1 MDNRTIADLFEETA
15 DLLELHQENEF
26 KSKALRSAAF
36 AISKYPDPITG
47 MNISELSSM
56 KGIGKSIAAKIVEI
70 ATTGNLQERTDLL
83 SITPKGLLEL
93 FEVKGLGPK
102 KISMLWKGLSV
113 ESPGELLY
121 ACNENRLLTLKGFS
135 EKSQSEIKKSLEF
148 KAAHQG
154 LFHYAAAEKTLQ
166 LFLST
171 LSSIPFQFPI
181 EVVGEMRR
189 KCEVIKN
196 IHLATSATSIDFVEH
211 EPSITSNH
219 FTFKST
225 EDSKLVLASIDGP
238 GIEISLNVPSSGW
251 HLMKM
256 IGPDDHVQEISGRI
270 PNLDDKLDLLWSE
283 SEIYSNAGL
292 TYVLPELRDLP
303 VQRIID
309 LQSQSKSFVE
319 YGELKGCLHNHS
331 TYSDGASSLKDM
343 ALAAQQEG
351 LQYFA
356 ICDHSKS
363 AFYAGGLK
371 EEDIIRQHLEID
383 RLNKE
388 LSPFRIFKGIESD
401 ILPDGSLDYA
411 DDVLASFE
419 IVVASIHSGLNMDL
433 EKATNRLIKA
443 IENPFTTILGHPTGR
458 LLLSRQ
464 GYPIDHLKVLD
475 ACAANGVAVELNAH
489 PYRLDMDWRWLHHAV
504 ERGVMV
510 SINPDAHHVSGIT
523 DMQYG
528 VHVAR
533 KAGLFKSDV
542 LNGLDL
548 EAFIQWL
555 QTKKTG
561 IV

>member
-1 MDNRTIADLFEETA
+1 
-15 DLLELHQENEF
+15 
-26 KSKALRSAAF
+26 
-36 AISKYPDPITG
+36 
-47 MNISELSSM
+47 
-56 KGIGKSIAAKIVEI
+56 
-70 ATTGNLQERTDLL
+70 
-83 SITPKGLLEL
+83 
-93 FEVKGLGPK
+93 
-102 KISMLWKGLSV
+102 
-113 ESPGELLY
+113 
-121 ACNENRLLTLKGFS
+121 
-135 EKSQSEIKKSLEF
+135 
-148 KAAHQG
+148 
-154 LFHYAAAEKTLQ
+154 
-166 LFLST
+166 
-171 LSSIPFQFPI
+171 
-181 EVVGEMRR
+181 
-189 KCEVIKN
+189 
-196 IHLATSATSIDFVEH
+196 
-211 EPSITSNH
+211 
-219 FTFKST
+219 
-225 EDSKLVLASIDGP
+225 
-238 GIEISLNVPSSGW
+238 
-251 HLMKM
+251 
-256 IGPDDHVQEISGRI
+256 
-270 PNLDDKLDLLWSE
+270 
-283 SEIYSNAGL
+283 
-292 TYVLPELRDLP
+292 
-303 VQRIID
+303 
-309 LQSQSKSFVE
+309 
-319 YGELKGCLHNHS
+319 ELKGCLHNHS

-419 IVVASIHSGLNMDL
+419 IVVASVHSGLNMDL

-533 KAGLFKSDV
+533 KAGLCKSDV

-548 EAFIQWL
+548 VAFIQWL